1 MAHLANIT
9 PTSNMLGTETSL
21 KSLTSA
27 TRPGPA
33 AYSTKSKAGKN
44 TAPRTVSGAIAEY
57 KRQHCASMGI
67 GIGPRLH
74 SECPFGVVFDQ
85 YSPGNKEALE
95 KVIKAAYRQVLG
107 NLPPTE
113 NQRETSLEARLLN
126 GEITVRDFVNG
137 LAKSDF
143 YKSNFFHSVGAQRG
157 IELNFKHVL
166 GRAPLDQ
173 AEIQQHIKLQAES
186 GFDALIDKL
195 TDSAE
200 YTEVFGSDI
209 VPYERSHDSYAGMF
223 TRSFNLMRELG
234 GMKVAISDN
243 AQGRNSRTIHTLAIA
258 ARESHKPAPFS
269 YRAISR
275 TPVKLPQQKYSGHQ
289 TPKMTDYVAFR
300 PFGIHF

>member
-1 MAHLANIT
+1 
-9 PTSNMLGTETSL
+9 MLGTETSL

-27 TRPGPA
+27 TRTGPA
-33 AYSTKSKAGKN
+33 AYSTDSKAGKN
-44 TAPRTVSGAIAEY
+44 TVHRTDAGARAEY

-74 SECPFGVVFDQ
+74 AECPFGAVFDQ
-85 YSPGNKEALE
+85 YNPDNAAALE
-95 KVIKAAYRQVLG
+95 RVIAASYRQVFG
-107 NLPPTE
+107 NLHPRE
-113 NQRETSLEARLLN
+113 SQRETSLEARLLN

-157 IELNFKHVL
+157 IELNFKHLL

-173 AEIQQHIKLQAES
+173 TEVQDHIKLQAES

-243 AQGRNSRTIHTLAIA
+243 AQGRNSRTINPLAIA
-258 ARESHKPAPFS
+258 SREESKPQAFS
-269 YRAISR
+269 YSAVQK

-289 TPKMTDYVAFR
+289 PPKMTDYVAFR
-300 PFGIHF
+300 PFGVHF

>member
-1 MAHLANIT
+1 
-9 PTSNMLGTETSL
+9 MLGTETSL

-27 TRPGPA
+27 TRTGPA
-33 AYSTKSKAGKN
+33 AFATQSKAGKN
-44 TAPRTVSGAIAEY
+44 TVHRTVAGTRAEY

-74 SECPFGVVFDQ
+74 AECPFGAVFDQ
-85 YSPGNKEALE
+85 YNPDNAAALE
-95 KVIKAAYRQVLG
+95 RVIAAAYRQVLG
-107 NLPPTE
+107 NLPPTD
-113 NQRETSLEARLLN
+113 NQRETSLEVRLMN

-137 LAKSDF
+137 LAKSEF
-143 YKSNFFHSVGAQRG
+143 YKSNFFHAVGAQRG
-157 IELNFKHVL
+157 IELNFKHLL
-166 GRAPLDQ
+166 GRAPLNQTEVQD
-173 AEIQQHIKLQAES
+173 HIKLQAEE

-243 AQGRNSRTIHTLAIA
+243 AQGRNSRTINPLAIA
-258 ARESHKPAPFS
+258 SREESKPQAFS
-269 YRAISR
+269 YSAVQK
-275 TPVKLPQQKYSGHQ
+275 TPVKLPQQQYSGHRP
-289 TPKMTDYVAFR
+289 PKMTDYVAFR
-300 PFGIHF
+300 PFGVHF

>member
-1 MAHLANIT
+1 
-9 PTSNMLGTETSL
+9 MLGTETSR

-27 TRPGPA
+27 TRTGPA
-33 AYSTKSKAGKN
+33 AYSTKNKAGKN
-44 TAPRTVSGAIAEY
+44 TSHRTVAGVRAEY

-74 SECPFGVVFDQ
+74 AECPFGSVFDQ
-85 YSPGNKEALE
+85 YSPDNAEALE
-95 KVIKAAYRQVLG
+95 RVIAAAYRQVLG

-113 NQRETSLEARLLN
+113 NQRETSLEVRLMN

-143 YKSNFFHSVGAQRG
+143 YKTNFFHAVGAQRG
-157 IELNFKHVL
+157 IELNFKHLL
-166 GRAPLDQ
+166 GRAPLNQ
-173 AEIQQHIKLQAES
+173 AEVQDHIKLQAEE

-209 VPYERSHDSYAGMF
+209 VPYERTHDSYAGMF

-234 GMKVAISDN
+234 GTKVAVSDN
-243 AQGRNSRTIHTLAIA
+243 AQGRNSRTINPLAIA
-258 ARESHKPAPFS
+258 AREEAKPAAFFS
-269 YRAISR
+269 YTAITR
-275 TPVKLPQQKYSGHQ
+275 VPAKLPQQKYTGHN
-289 TPKMTDYVAFR
+289 TPKMTDYVPFR
-300 PFGIHF
+300 PFGCHF

>member
-1 MAHLANIT
+1 
-9 PTSNMLGTETSL
+9 MLGTETSL

-27 TRPGPA
+27 TRTGPA
-33 AYSTKSKAGKN
+33 AFATQSKAGKN
-44 TAPRTVSGAIAEY
+44 TAHRTVAGVRAEY

-74 SECPFGVVFDQ
+74 AECPFGAVFDQ
-85 YSPGNKEALE
+85 YNPDNTAALE
-95 KVIKAAYRQVLG
+95 RVIAAAYRQVLG
-107 NLPPTE
+107 NLPPTD
-113 NQRETSLEARLLN
+113 NQRETSLEVRLMN

-143 YKSNFFHSVGAQRG
+143 YKTNFFHAVGAQRG
-157 IELNFKHVL
+157 IELNFKHLL
-166 GRAPLDQ
+166 GRAPLNQTEVQD
-173 AEIQQHIKLQAES
+173 HIKLQAEE

-200 YTEVFGSDI
+200 YTEVFGADI

-243 AQGRNSRTIHTLAIA
+243 AQGRNSRPINPLAIA
-258 ARESHKPAPFS
+258 SREESKPQAFS
-269 YRAISR
+269 YTAVQK
-275 TPVKLPQQKYSGHQ
+275 TPVKLPQQQYSGHQ
-289 TPKMTDYVAFR
+289 PPKMTDYVAFR
-300 PFGIHF
+300 PFGVHF